1 MSAEYTIRV
10 QPGDAAFSC
19 ADDDTVLRAG
29 LRAGLGLAYEC
40 NVGGC
45 GTCKY
50 ELVEGEVHTLWE
62 EAPGLNPRDRQ
73 RGRKL
78 ACQTVPRGH
87 CVIKPLQSGDR
98 FVPQHTPRR
107 FAAELCEIRDL
118 THDIRE
124 FRLRDDNPA
133 GFLPGQYALLDL
145 PGVGSVRAYSMSNI
159 GNAQGIWDFIVRKVP
174 NGAGSRALFEGLKV
188 GDRVHVDGPYGLAYL
203 RTDVLRQ
210 VICIGGGSG
219 LAPMLSIARGFAVD
233 PAMQD
238 VHLKFFYG
246 ARAPR
251 DLCGEQELRA
261 LPGFGDRIQFI
272 PALSEVEA
280 AIAAGWSGHTG
291 FIHQVVKETLPLT
304 EIQEAEFYT
313 CGPPPMINAV
323 MQMLAGECKVPAER
337 IHYDS
342 FF

>member
-10 QPGDAAFSC
+10 QPDGAQFRC
-19 ADDDTVLRAG
+19 ADDDTLLRAG
-29 LRAGLGLAYEC
+29 LRAKLGLAYEC

-78 ACQTVPRGH
+78 ACQTVPRGD
-87 CVIKPLQSGDR
+87 CVIKPLQSGER
-98 FVPQHTPRR
+98 FVPMHAPRR
-107 FAAELCEIRDL
+107 VTATLAEVRDL

-124 FRLRDDNPA
+124 FRVRDDRPA
-133 GFLPGQYALLDL
+133 LFQPGQYALFHL
-145 PGVGSVRAYSMSNI
+145 PGVSGPRAYSMSNVA
-159 GNAQGIWDFIVRKVP
+159 NADGYWDFIVRKVP
-174 NGAGSRALFEGLKV
+174 DGAGTRALFEDLKV
-188 GDRVHVDGPYGLAYL
+188 GAQVDIDGPYGLAYL
-203 RTDVLRQ
+203 RTDVKRPI
-210 VICIGGGSG
+210 VCIGGGSG
-219 LAPMLSIARGFAVD
+219 LAPMLSIARGFALE
-233 PAMQD
+233 PALAD
-238 VHLKFFYG
+238 VKLKFFYG

-251 DLCGEQELRA
+251 DLCGEAELRA
-261 LPGFGDRIQFI
+261 LPGFGERIEFF
-272 PALSEVEA
+272 PALSEADA
-280 AIAAGWSGHTG
+280 AQAGGWDGYVG
-291 FIHQVVKETLPLT
+291 FIHQMVKDTLAL
-304 EIQEAEFYT
+304 EELQDSEFYT

-323 MQMLAGECKVPAER
+323 LQMLAGECKVPPDR